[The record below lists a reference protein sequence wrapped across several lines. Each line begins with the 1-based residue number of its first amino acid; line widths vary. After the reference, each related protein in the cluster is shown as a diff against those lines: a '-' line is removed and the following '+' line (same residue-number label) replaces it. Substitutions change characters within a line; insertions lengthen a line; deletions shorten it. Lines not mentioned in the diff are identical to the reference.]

1 MWQWFYGTQN
11 KKANFSNYIWRTF
24 MYFWRNWNELVYTF
38 LDLFSE
44 FILTGPFWEI
54 EIVDHVC
61 KMNRSLKML
70 TFCEIEY
77 LRIGIHQKSP
87 VTCSTT
93 VQIGI
98 ISSFDLKCLF
108 ITDFLHPNNL
118 FVLTWNNWS
127 NHRAFYRIH
136 GSI

>member
-1 MWQWFYGTQN
+1 
-11 KKANFSNYIWRTF
+11 
-24 MYFWRNWNELVYTF
+24 MYFWRNWNKLVYTV

-70 TFCEIEY
+70 TFSEIEY

-98 ISSFDLKCLF
+98 ISSFDLKCRFIVDLLYQKIVVLSLEYVMTKEIGYHIVFAYVFNSPNWLF
-108 ITDFLHPNNL
+108 CQTQIYQPIT
-118 FVLTWNNWS
+118 
-127 NHRAFYRIH
+127 
-136 GSI
+136 